1 VDIYGRC
8 GPLNCS
14 HSEDCY
20 ETFEKEYKFYFSFEN
35 SICHDYITEKLF
47 NVLGWKEDY
56 ISTEDNVF
64 KAMNLCMLCDKLH
77 TKIEAKIYP
86 DMEDWYLKK
95 SNCLFCGKMPLKKRI
110 TTKCFNTLQEYLKD
124 II

>member
-1 VDIYGRC
+1 MKKVDIYGRC

-47 NVLGWKEDY
+47 NVLGYYMVPVVFGAGDYSAVSPPHSYINVKNFENAKSLAEYLLYLDSNDTAYKEYFKWKEDY
-56 ISTEDNVF
+56 ISTEENIMR
-64 KAMNLCMLCDKLH
+64 AM
-77 TKIEAKIYP
+77 
-86 DMEDWYLKK
+86 
-95 SNCLFCGKMPLKKRI
+95 
-110 TTKCFNTLQEYLKD
+110 
-124 II
+124 